1 MYSKIT
7 YLACLFLVLGL
18 IAGSAGAQSLQQ
30 DPGPDG
36 IVSVEAENFDANVE
50 NGGHAWVQT
59 GPTEGFT
66 GTAGMWAPNGQ
77 GGHSSN
83 YLTNSERLDY
93 EINFV
98 KTGIH
103 YVWILAWG
111 ASGSDDSCHAGLDGD
126 ATFSS
131 QMSGWNDDY
140 EWNNG
145 RYQAAGPSR
154 IDVTSTGP
162 HTLNIW
168 VREDGLIIDKIVIT
182 SNPDFTLSGNEP
194 GPPESFWG
202 ATLNAYGPGPADG
215 ALHAETWANLSW

>member
-182 SNPDFTLSGNEP
+182 SNPDFTLSG
-194 GPPESFWG
+194 
-202 ATLNAYGPGPADG
+202 
-215 ALHAETWANLSW
+215 